1 VYWTCPPA
9 GAKPSRDGGGVPAG
23 PFIETFHVSTLG
35 MSLANYDDNQHIDNE
50 NLRLANLWNGIATL
64 AAIMTAK

>member
-1 VYWTCPPA
+1 
-9 GAKPSRDGGGVPAG
+9 VPAG
-23 PFIETFHVSTLG
+23 PFIETFHMPTLG
-35 MSLANYDDNQHIDNE
+35 MSLANHDDNQHTDNE